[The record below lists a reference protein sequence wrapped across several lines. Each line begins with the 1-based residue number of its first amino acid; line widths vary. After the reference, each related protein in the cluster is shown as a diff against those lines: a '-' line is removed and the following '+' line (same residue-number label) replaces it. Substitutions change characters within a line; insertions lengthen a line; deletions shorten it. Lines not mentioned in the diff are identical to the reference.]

1 MQGEKGQK
9 SVFLGLAQLA
19 VQLTNKS
26 TPDIDFF
33 AKNIAAIYAYAK
45 DYPLPYYYKRNLK
58 KL

>member
-1 MQGEKGQK
+1 VKRAK
-9 SVFLGLAQLA
+9 SLFFLGLAQLA

-26 TPDIDFF
+26 TPDIEFF